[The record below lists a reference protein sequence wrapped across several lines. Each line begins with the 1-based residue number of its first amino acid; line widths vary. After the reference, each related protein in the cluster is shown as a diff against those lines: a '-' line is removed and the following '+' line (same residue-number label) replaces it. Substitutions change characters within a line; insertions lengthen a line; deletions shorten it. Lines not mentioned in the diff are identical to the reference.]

1 VNTSDREEVVFDMDG
16 TLLDGDLGE
25 TVFYLHMLQKCTAA
39 EDVFASV
46 ERGHLVCQNEKAA
59 DGLLKYE
66 EYKRIGNFERAY
78 KYSVELLEEQL
89 TYSEVHNLA
98 ERVLQI
104 SILPYEVE
112 CRLRDTV
119 VMLRIGVH
127 LRPHMAALVRRF
139 EQMEIPV
146 WVVSASP
153 QPVVDAAAKAISI
166 VSEHAIG
173 AALSWNVNPGK
184 EQEDRFPWGDDK
196 VKVLRNFG
204 VRPFMAFGD
213 SMGDEPLLKSADYA
227 FVTPNAD
234 TKLIE
239 IAERMGWH
247 ILSFSE
253 DDAGLIEKYININ
266 NRR

>member
-1 VNTSDREEVVFDMDG
+1 VNTSDREEVIFDMDG

-25 TVFYLHMLQKCTAA
+25 TVFYLHMLHGCIA

-46 ERGHLVCQNEKAA
+46 ERGHLVCHNEKAA
-59 DGLLKYE
+59 KGLLKYE

-89 TYSEVHNLA
+89 TYSEVRNLA
-98 ERVLQI
+98 KQVLQI
-104 SILPYEVE
+104 SIPPHEVE

-119 VMLRIGVH
+119 VMLRIGLH
-127 LRPHMAALVRRF
+127 LRPYMAALVRRF
-139 EQMEIPV
+139 KQMEIPV

-153 QPVVDAAAKAISI
+153 QPVVDAVAKAISI

-173 AALSWNVNPGK
+173 AVLSRKVKPGN
-184 EQEDRFPWGDDK
+184 EQENRFPWGDDK

-213 SMGDEPLLKSADYA
+213 SMGDEPLLRSANYA

-234 TKLIE
+234 AKLIE
-239 IAERMGWH
+239 IAKIMGWH

-253 DDAGLIEKYININ
+253 GDASLIEKYININ
-266 NRR
+266 DRR